1 MDERKKGLSRRKFLA
16 SGTVAVGACSLAA
29 GMTAGSLLKPTLA
42 HAEVLSF
49 PLRALDVEKVREYGY
64 CEYFQSGCGHGGG
77 TAVVRGLQAAFADDS
92 DCAWHKLPY
101 GMFGYANGGGVGWGA
116 MCGSIASILAV
127 FNLAGVH
134 GALGPA
140 LINWYEDA
148 DFPLANLEN
157 FIPPQ
162 SEYLKPI
169 QIPILDQNVAGHSV
183 PESPLCHN
191 SVTKW
196 MDAAGVNLE
205 SADSQGRNL
214 KKDRCSKVTG
224 DAAGYAA
231 QLINDY
237 LAGTMP
243 ADWVPEKGYAGC
255 YECHVSTPVAEGG
268 LKNASGKMDCTE
280 CHTIKGRHPR

>member
-1 MDERKKGLSRRKFLA
+1 MDEMKKGISRRKFLA

-29 GMTAGSLLKPTLA
+29 GMTAGSLIVPKTA
-42 HAEVLSF
+42 HAETLTF
-49 PLRALDVEKVREYGY
+49 PLAALDVEQVRQYGY

-77 TAVVRGLQAAFADDS
+77 TAVVRGLIDALPDS
-92 DCAWHKLPY
+92 DWAKLPY

-134 GALGPA
+134 GSLGPA
-140 LINWYEDA
+140 LVSWYENA
-148 DFPLANLEN
+148 NFPLANLDGYV
-157 FIPPQ
+157 PPTT
-162 SEYLKPI
+162 YAKPVP
-169 QIPILDQNVAGHSV
+169 IPILDSEVEGHSV

-191 SVTKW
+191 SVSKW
-196 MDAAGVNLE
+196 MAAAGVNLE
-205 SADSQGRNL
+205 SADELGRNL

-237 LAGTMP
+237 LAGLMP
-243 ADWVPEKGYAGC
+243 AAWAPDKNYAGC
-255 YECHVSTPVAEGG
+255 YECHVSAPVAEGG
-268 LKNASGKMDCTE
+268 LKNASGKMECTE
-280 CHTIKGRHPR
+280 CHSVKGRHPR